1 MNQRF
6 AALLALLAM
15 AILLLLVSFVSRVWE
30 GFRGQRG
37 HGGHSGHSG
46 VRYGIAYHDRGR
58 VYGYGHGESR
68 MSLNAQP
75 HV

>member
-37 HGGHSGHSG
+37 HSG